1 MLFSIRCVHMHA
13 DFQDNCPVLSPLGS
27 SSIHTPTRF
36 SSPPLSLFNKY
47 QQSLV
52 TLCSLIWYELSKA
65 SHVAAVIGRSATC
78 DTQMFSYLSL
88 DSKQNNSVVIRLL
101 IQLADRYKFFHTVIF
116 TTCRNFHSHASC
128 FKSWWNCFFSSIKPT
143 EWCFL
148 TLGSHMFL
156 MCILM
161 VF

>member
-1 MLFSIRCVHMHA
+1 MRTHACRFSG
-13 DFQDNCPVLSPLGS
+13 QL
-27 SSIHTPTRF
+27 SSIVSFRLITP
-36 SSPPLSLFNKY
+36 PPALHLLLSHCLISKY

-148 TLGSHMFL
+148 TLGPHMFL